1 MERKARQW
9 VHTNSQTTTLAKWA
23 NTRKNTFCQGNVCIG
38 VAMGWQNALYMF
50 DNEDGSKVLWICIWH
65 VIWWRGVIHTL
76 LFDFPLPK
84 GHVHCAQTSG
94 VFTQSRHR
102 SQPTTHNG
110 RLARCSV
117 LLGYVDTSL
126 WWVVQEAGGCLVWT
140 SEVVWRMDKCHSH
153 QAPIGVGLRCHGAW
167 TSGTRLMHLSVWV
180 WGGVA
185 HGQVA
190 LASCTYQWVRWCGPW
205 TSGTCLRHLSVWV
218 RWRGAWTSGTR
229 LMHLSVWV
237 WGGVAHGQVAF
248 ASCTY
253 QCGSEVVWCMDTRL
267 MHLSVRV
274 WGGVVHGQVAFASC
288 TYQCESEVAWCIDKW
303 HLPHAPIGVGLR
315 WCSAWTNSTLLKHLS
330 VWVWGGLA
338 HCLS

>member
-190 LASCTYQWVRWCGPW
+190 LASCTYRCE
-205 TSGTCLRHLSVWV
+205 S
-218 RWRGAWTSGTR
+218 
-229 LMHLSVWV
+229 
-237 WGGVAHGQVAF
+237 
-248 ASCTY
+248 
-253 QCGSEVVWCMDTRL
+253 
-267 MHLSVRV
+267 
-274 WGGVVHGQVAFASC
+274 GGVVHGQVALASC
-288 TYQCESEVAWCIDKW
+288 TYRYGSEVVWRMDKWHSPHAPISVGLRWCGVWTLASCTYRCESEVAWCMDKW
-303 HLPHAPIGVGLR
+303 HLPHAPISVSLR
-315 WCSAWTNSTLLKHLS
+315 WRCA
-330 VWVWGGLA
+330 
-338 HCLS
+338 